1 MFLASKDRNRQL
13 LFFSYRKRPDFLLQ
27 FHGLCHLTIF
37 PPGEDPGD
45 DLLEVSV
52 FALPDLEAVP
62 EQALDLSAGRF
73 LSSKTSFGERPS
85 A

>member
-1 MFLASKDRNRQL
+1 MPVPLPNELRGTA
-13 LFFSYRKRPDFLLQ
+13 
-27 FHGLCHLTIF
+27 
-37 PPGEDPGD
+37 GESQD